1 MLISEDNS
9 LFGVQLCK
17 SVNEV
22 RMRLTKYSIN
32 ATHVYLHKFATPW
45 YKTHV
50 HNLSTVQ
57 ISLLIKTGIDRDRM
71 S

>member
-1 MLISEDNS
+1 
-9 LFGVQLCK
+9 
-17 SVNEV
+17 
-22 RMRLTKYSIN
+22 MRLTKYSIN
-32 ATHVYLHKFATPW
+32 ATHVYMHKFAIPW